1 MLFVV
6 NGALTSKRTI
16 KACQSS
22 CFTHVPLLKT
32 GPLNNSM
39 NFAEKNYSTFLWAE
53 ERKLLSLF
61 SYIYGCD
68 HHSFVCNWYI
78 ILSAFALMPN
88 SINPFVNSLSPM
100 LLFFISCFSFILLSN
115 SPLRPLLPW
124 ESETR
129 LLSPWFWRELWSFLV
144 SCIRKGKLG
153 IISFLQVPFVF
164 PLKMTISSKVVN
176 AEEEED
182 VSLLDLPELALE
194 CILQRLSPSG
204 LCSMARV
211 CTSLRDR
218 CRSDHLWEKH
228 MKQKWGRV
236 IGPAAYREWQWHIA
250 SRKRPSLLQKCNKRG
265 LFRSLFSVCPLSWI
279 RPKLESSGEPSC
291 SLSVDS
297 IKAWYLSLESGKL
310 WFPAQVYN
318 RENGHLGFVMS
329 CYDALL
335 SYDSRTDTFRARYS
349 PQGPQTI
356 EENIPWHRLRAP
368 PIDVPPHVL
377 HVSDCLNDLKPGD
390 HIEIQW
396 RKNKELPYGW
406 WYGIISHLETCNGNE
421 NHCCCHNNGE

>member
-1 MLFVV
+1 
-6 NGALTSKRTI
+6 
-16 KACQSS
+16 
-22 CFTHVPLLKT
+22 
-32 GPLNNSM
+32 
-39 NFAEKNYSTFLWAE
+39 
-53 ERKLLSLF
+53 
-61 SYIYGCD
+61 
-68 HHSFVCNWYI
+68 
-78 ILSAFALMPN
+78 
-88 SINPFVNSLSPM
+88 
-100 LLFFISCFSFILLSN
+100 
-115 SPLRPLLPW
+115 
-124 ESETR
+124 
-129 LLSPWFWRELWSFLV
+129 
-144 SCIRKGKLG
+144 
-153 IISFLQVPFVF
+153 
-164 PLKMTISSKVVN
+164 
-176 AEEEED
+176 
-182 VSLLDLPELALE
+182 
-194 CILQRLSPSG
+194 
-204 LCSMARV
+204 
-211 CTSLRDR
+211 
-218 CRSDHLWEKH
+218 

-250 SRKRPSLLQKCNKRG
+250 SRKRPSLLKKCNKRG

-421 NHCCCHNNGE
+421 NHCCCHNNDMLILEFNQYSPGSQWRRVVINRKNHQEEGNGADGFYGGIRKIFLLAIALETSSFLLDMKRKPTVLLLFVLHITPEYHVSTFGCFTDMSLMNDDVVTWGLVGKVCYTPQTYF

>member
-1 MLFVV
+1 
-6 NGALTSKRTI
+6 
-16 KACQSS
+16 
-22 CFTHVPLLKT
+22 
-32 GPLNNSM
+32 M

-115 SPLRPLLPW
+115 SPLKPLLPW

-250 SRKRPSLLQKCNKRG
+250 SRKRPSLLKKCNKRG

-318 RENGHLGFVMS
+318 REVNSSNYICFNRKFV
-329 CYDALL
+329 
-335 SYDSRTDTFRARYS
+335 
-349 PQGPQTI
+349 
-356 EENIPWHRLRAP
+356 
-368 PIDVPPHVL
+368 VL
-377 HVSDCLNDLKPGD
+377 HIKLNYKSLVDAIVIVLFVVEHMNEVFLSGCRTGILVLWCHVMMPFWAMIPAQTPFEQG
-390 HIEIQW
+390 
-396 RKNKELPYGW
+396 KNL
-406 WYGIISHLETCNGNE
+406 
-421 NHCCCHNNGE
+421 GEH